1 MKAIFGG
8 SVKKPLMTKVSM
20 RHLNE
25 IVRERNQYSRDAL
38 EAWQDFINLK
48 GRMDTELSKATKR
61 SNFLE
66 NELET
71 WKAQFQK
78 FQAFAEQLNKEVAEL
93 RRKIESHKL
102 ENRKLAAMIDEQK
115 DNVAQLTSRLSGTEK
130 QRDDALEALVLQQD
144 IAEELERERKRN
156 LDQLNALKHTQD
168 AIRRQRNEA
177 QGVVLHLRELIN
189 GQAHHMEHIIRHLDS
204 SENLDE
210 QNKPQGTNGV
220 VASLRD
226 MAGLNGSSRSGAT
239 TPDHSAASPEVE
251 SQLLGASKKKAR
263 PQSTISVSDVAGKDL
278 RGKTEAI
285 ADIIRNI
292 SEQCAAAVEGLQ
304 IANQDLTLPEDD
316 EGNTSNLEDGITED
330 EVTQDETETEIEGEN
345 GYLTP
350 NGNGRPDSVPPTPEL
365 EHRSSTALSM
375 ASSAAPPTERGST
388 SYHPNSHSQLKIVE
402 ADEQEHAHE
411 NRNSNSEP
419 VTKADIQA
427 SARRQPVMVA
437 E

>member
-1 MKAIFGG
+1 
-8 SVKKPLMTKVSM
+8 MTKVSM

-102 ENRKLAAMIDEQK
+102 ENRKLSNMLDEQK
-115 DNVAQLTSRLSGTEK
+115 DLVAQLTSRLAGTEK
-130 QRDDALEALVLQQD
+130 QRDDALEALVLQQE

-156 LDQLNALKHTQD
+156 MDSLSALKHTQD
-168 AIRRQRNEA
+168 TMRRQRNEA
-177 QGVVLHLRELIN
+177 QGVVLHLRQLIN
-189 GQAHHMEHIIRHLDS
+189 GQAHHMEHIIRHLS
-204 SENLDE
+204 SQELLNDQAKE
-210 QNKPQGTNGV
+210 SESNGV
-220 VASLRD
+220 VSSLRN
-226 MAGLNGSSRSGAT
+226 MAGLKPSRQENGTR
-239 TPDHSAASPEVE
+239 DHAEASPQVE
-251 SQLLGASKKKAR
+251 SQLLNGTTVKNGKRAASGANM
-263 PQSTISVSDVAGKDL
+263 TDVADKDL
-278 RGKTEAI
+278 RGKTDAI

-304 IANQDLTLPEDD
+304 IANQDLTLPEED
-316 EGNTSNLEDGITED
+316 EGSSTLEDGTED
-330 EVTQDETETEIEGEN
+330 ETGNEETEAEQDRES
-345 GYLTP
+345 YLAP
-350 NGNGRPDSVPPTPEL
+350 NGQHRPDSVPPTPEL

-388 SYHPNSHSQLKIVE
+388 TYNAHANNNLKIVE
-402 ADEQEHAHE
+402 DGEEESAHE
-411 NRNSNSEP
+411 RRNQDGEAL
-419 VTKADIQA
+419 TKNDVRAATRQ
-427 SARRQPVMVA
+427 QPVLVA

>member
-102 ENRKLAAMIDEQK
+102 ENRKLSNMLDEQK
-115 DNVAQLTSRLSGTEK
+115 DIVAQLTSRLSGTEK

-156 LDQLNALKHTQD
+156 MDALSALKHTSET
-168 AIRRQRNEA
+168 IRRQRNEA
-177 QGVVLHLRELIN
+177 HGVVLHLRQLIN
-189 GQAHHMEHIIRHLDS
+189 GQAHHMEHILRHLNSQEMLNDQVKMPES
-204 SENLDE
+204 
-210 QNKPQGTNGV
+210 NGV
-220 VASLRD
+220 VSSLRS
-226 MAGLNGSSRSGAT
+226 MAGLKPSRPENGV
-239 TPDHSAASPEVE
+239 PDNAEASPEVE
-251 SQLLGASKKKAR
+251 SQLLNGAKIGKR
-263 PQSTISVSDVAGKDL
+263 PSTTSMTDVADKDL
-278 RGKTEAI
+278 RGKTDAI

-304 IANQDLTLPEDD
+304 IANQDLTLPEEE
-316 EGNTSNLEDGITED
+316 EGTSGLE
-330 EVTQDETETEIEGEN
+330 EVTEEETGNEETETEQEGET

-350 NGNGRPDSVPPTPEL
+350 NGETRPDSVPPTPEL

-388 SYHPNSHSQLKIVE
+388 SYNAHANKNVKIVE
-402 ADEQEHAHE
+402 EGEEESAYER
-411 NRNSNSEP
+411 RNQDSEV
-419 VTKADIQA
+419 VTKNDVRTATRQ
-427 SARRQPVMVA
+427 QPVMVA